1 MPRQSGADDR
11 AARPTAV
18 IPTSDLVRRTG
29 RLSRTAPHRRSTP
42 HSTAP
47 HRSSPRALAAV
58 AALGVAALLAGCGL
72 QLPLTGH
79 ADDGGP
85 VVGTE
90 PLNELEP
97 IADPRDWTGE
107 LTVGTPERAVDPVT
121 TDPAPALPAT
131 VTDAQ
136 GTEVTVTDTSRILAL
151 DLYGSLSRIVF
162 ELGLGDS
169 VVGRDV
175 SSGFP
180 EIADRPVVTSN
191 GHELTGEAI
200 LDLAPTVILTDT
212 TLGPW
217 DVVLQMRDAGI
228 PVVVL
233 DAHRSLETSAD
244 LARATGEA
252 LGLAAEGA
260 ALAERTEAAVEATL
274 EQVADLAP
282 DDAVRPRVIF
292 LYVRGQSGV
301 YYLFGDESGADSLIE
316 GLGAVDA
323 AAEVGWTGMR
333 PLNDEGLVSMQPDLV
348 LLMTGG
354 LESVGGVDGL
364 LEQVPALAQTPAGEH
379 RRFVAMDDTEIL
391 SFGPKSADVLDALAR
406 AFYAPESLT

>member
-1 MPRQSGADDR
+1 MPRLSGADDR
-11 AARPTAV
+11 AVRPTVV
-18 IPTSDLVRRTG
+18 IPTSDLVTDSAQR
-29 RLSRTAPHRRSTP
+29 SNTA
-42 HSTAP
+42 
-47 HRSSPRALAAV
+47 PRALAAL

-72 QLPLTGH
+72 QLPLAGH
-79 ADDGGP
+79 ADDGGA

-90 PLNELEP
+90 PLSELEP
-97 IADPRDWTGE
+97 IADPRAWTGE
-107 LTVGTPERAVDPVT
+107 LIVGTPERAVDPVAS
-121 TDPAPALPAT
+121 DPSPALPAT

-162 ELGLGDS
+162 ELGVGDS

-180 EIADRPVVTSN
+180 EIADRPLVTSD

-228 PVVVL
+228 PVVVM

-252 LGLAAEGA
+252 LGLPAEGA
-260 ALAERTEAAVEATL
+260 ALAERTEAAVDATL
-274 EQVADLAP
+274 EQVAALAP
-282 DDAVRPRVIF
+282 DDAAVRPRVIF

-316 GLGAVDA
+316 GLGGVDA
-323 AAEVGWTGMR
+323 AAEVGWKGMR

-364 LEQVPALAQTPAGEH
+364 LEQVPALAQTPAGKN

-406 AFYAPESLT
+406 AFYAPESLS

>member
-1 MPRQSGADDR
+1 M
-11 AARPTAV
+11 
-18 IPTSDLVRRTG
+18 
-29 RLSRTAPHRRSTP
+29 
-42 HSTAP
+42 
-47 HRSSPRALAAV
+47 
-58 AALGVAALLAGCGL
+58 
-72 QLPLTGH
+72 
-79 ADDGGP
+79 
-85 VVGTE
+85 VGTQ
-90 PLNELEP
+90 PLAELDP
-97 IADPRDWTGE
+97 IADPRSWTGE
-107 LTVGTPERAVDPVT
+107 ITVGTAERAVDPIT
-121 TDPAPALPAT
+121 ASPAPDLPAT

-162 ELGLGDS
+162 ELGMGEN

-180 EIADRPVVTSN
+180 EVADRPVVTSN

-233 DAHRSLETSAD
+233 DSQRSLETSD
-244 LARATGEA
+244 GLARATGEA
-252 LGLAAEGA
+252 LGLSAEGE
-260 ALAERTEAAVEATL
+260 ALAERTSAAVETTL
-274 EQVADLAP
+274 DHVASLAP
-282 DDAVRPRVIF
+282 TDPALRPRVVF

-323 AAEVGWTGMR
+323 AGEVGWTGMR
-333 PLNDEGLVSMQPDLV
+333 PLNDEGLVAMRPDLV

-364 LEQVPALAQTPAGEH
+364 LEQVPALAQTPAGEN

-391 SFGPKSADVLDALAR
+391 SFGPASADVLDALAR
-406 AFYAPESLT
+406 AFYAPESLS

>member
-1 MPRQSGADDR
+1 MLRLPGAGPDR
-11 AARPTAV
+11 AAIPMWSRRPARTARPTPSARAHK
-18 IPTSDLVRRTG
+18 SLVASVLVT
-29 RLSRTAPHRRSTP
+29 
-42 HSTAP
+42 
-47 HRSSPRALAAV
+47 AV
-58 AALGVAALLAGCGL
+58 ALVAGCGL
-72 QLPLTGH
+72 QLPQTGH
-79 ADDGGP
+79 TSDDGA
-85 VVGTE
+85 VVGTQ
-90 PLNELEP
+90 PLSELEP
-97 IADPRDWTGE
+97 IADPRSWTGE
-107 LTVGTPERAVDPVT
+107 ITVGTAERPVDPVAEN
-121 TDPAPALPAT
+121 PEPALPAT

-162 ELGLGDS
+162 ELGLGEN

-180 EIADRPVVTSN
+180 EIAARPIVTSN

-233 DAHRSLETSAD
+233 DSHRSLETSAD

-252 LGLAAEGA
+252 LGLPAEGA
-260 ALAERTEAAVEATL
+260 ALAERTTDAVDATL
-274 EQVADLAP
+274 EQIAGLAP
-282 DDAVRPRVIF
+282 TDPRVRPRVIF

-323 AAEVGWTGMR
+323 AGEVGWKGMR
-333 PLNDEGLVSMQPDLV
+333 PLNDEGLISMQPDLV

-364 LEQVPALAQTPAGEH
+364 LEQVPALAQTPAGEN

-391 SFGPKSADVLDALAR
+391 SFGPASADVLDALAR
-406 AFYAPESLT
+406 AFYAPDSLS

>member
-1 MPRQSGADDR
+1 MSRLLGAGSGRPAVPDR
-11 AARPTAV
+11 SALLLRRPLAGVLAV
-18 IPTSDLVRRTG
+18 AI
-29 RLSRTAPHRRSTP
+29 A
-42 HSTAP
+42 
-47 HRSSPRALAAV
+47 ALA
-58 AALGVAALLAGCGL
+58 AGCGL
-72 QLPLTGH
+72 ELPAAGG
-79 ADDGGP
+79 ANDDGAM
-85 VVGTE
+85 VGAQQ
-90 PLNELEP
+90 LGDLDP
-97 IADPRDWTGE
+97 IADPRAWTGE
-107 LTVGTPERAVDPVT
+107 ITVGTTERAVDPVT
-121 TDPAPALPAT
+121 DSPDPDLPAT
-131 VTDAQ
+131 VTDVQ

-162 ELGLGDS
+162 ELGLGEN

-180 EIADRPVVTSN
+180 EIADRPLVTSN

-233 DAHRSLETSAD
+233 DSHRSLQTSAD
-244 LARATGEA
+244 LALATGEA
-252 LGLAAEGA
+252 LGLPAEGA
-260 ALAERTEAAVEATL
+260 ALAERTESAVDTTL
-274 EQVADLAP
+274 AHVERLAP
-282 DDAVRPRVIF
+282 ADPALRPRVIF

-323 AAEVGWTGMR
+323 AGEVGWKGMR
-333 PLNDEGLVSMQPDLV
+333 PLNDEGLMSMQPDLV

-364 LEQVPALAQTPAGEH
+364 LEQVPALAQTPAGEN

-391 SFGPKSADVLDALAR
+391 SFGPRSADVLDALAR
-406 AFYAPESLT
+406 AFYAPESLS

>member
-11 AARPTAV
+11 AASPTAG
-18 IPTSDLVRRTG
+18 IPTSDLVRRAE
-29 RLSRTAPHRRSTP
+29 RPSPTAPRR
-42 HSTAP
+42 HTAP
-47 HRSSPRALAAV
+47 RRRPSRAVALV

-72 QLPLTGH
+72 QLPLAGH
-79 ADDGGP
+79 TDGGA

-90 PLNELEP
+90 PLSELEP
-97 IADPRDWTGE
+97 IADPRAWTGE
-107 LTVGTPERAVDPVT
+107 LTVGTPERAVDPVA
-121 TDPAPALPAT
+121 TDPSPTLPAT

-162 ELGLGDS
+162 ELGVGDS

-180 EIADRPVVTSN
+180 EIADRPLVTSN

-252 LGLAAEGA
+252 LGLRAEGA
-260 ALAERTEAAVEATL
+260 ALAERTEAAVDATL
-274 EQVADLAP
+274 EQVAGLAP
-282 DDAVRPRVIF
+282 DDAAVRPRVIF

-323 AAEVGWTGMR
+323 AAEVGWKGMR

-406 AFYAPESLT
+406 AFYAPESLS

>member
-1 MPRQSGADDR
+1 VLRLTGV
-11 AARPTAV
+11 TATLIAV
-18 IPTSDLVRRTG
+18 TALV
-29 RLSRTAPHRRSTP
+29 
-42 HSTAP
+42 
-47 HRSSPRALAAV
+47 
-58 AALGVAALLAGCGL
+58 AGCAL
-72 QLPLTGH
+72 QLPPAGH
-79 ADDGGP
+79 TEDGDA
-85 VVGTE
+85 VVGTQ
-90 PLNELEP
+90 PLAELEP
-97 IADPRDWTGE
+97 LADPRTWTGE
-107 LTVGTPERAVDPVT
+107 ITVGTPERAVDPVT
-121 TDPAPALPAT
+121 DSPAPDLPAT

-162 ELGLGDS
+162 ELGLGEN

-180 EIADRPVVTSN
+180 EIADRPLVTSN

-233 DAHRSLETSAD
+233 DSHRSLETSAD

-252 LGLAAEGA
+252 LGLPAQGA
-260 ALAERTEAAVEATL
+260 ALAERTTAAVDATL
-274 EQVADLAP
+274 AEVENLAP
-282 DDAVRPRVIF
+282 ADPALRPRVIF

-323 AAEVGWTGMR
+323 AADVGWKGMR
-333 PLNDEGLVSMQPDLV
+333 PLNDEGLVAMQPDLV

-364 LEQVPALAQTPAGEH
+364 LEQVPALAQTPAGES

-391 SFGPKSADVLDALAR
+391 SFGPASADVLDALAR
-406 AFYAPESLT
+406 AFYAPEGLS